1 MRGNVEIF
9 YEKGEMEEYVSEILT
24 LGLCDLFFCGS
35 FLEKDGGRLGCYKT
49 EGFHLLSSVTEM
61 DTGDVLLAAAGILRG
76 IRQAEQRYICP
87 ELYRI
92 DEETVFTDRGISQI
106 KLIFRIDTEKQPAER
121 KLSEYLRCLRKKSR
135 PEGLAY
141 VDAAVELVEKEEFG
155 YRAAIRRLEELRREV
170 YLCDVR

>member
-49 EGFHLLSSVTEM
+49 EGFHLLSSMTEM

-76 IRQAEQRYICP
+76 IRQAEQRYLRP

-92 DEETVFTDRGISQI
+92 DEETVFADRGISQI

-121 KLSEYLRCLRKKSR
+121 KLAEYLRCLRKKSR

-141 VDAAVELVEKEEFG
+141 VDEAVDLVEKEEFG

-170 YLCDVR
+170 YLCDVK

>member
-1 MRGNVEIF
+1 
-9 YEKGEMEEYVSEILT
+9 
-24 LGLCDLFFCGS
+24 
-35 FLEKDGGRLGCYKT
+35 
-49 EGFHLLSSVTEM
+49 M

-141 VDAAVELVEKEEFG
+141 VDAAVELVEKEG
-155 YRAAIRRLEELRREV
+155 IRIQSGDPAPGGTEERGLFM
-170 YLCDVR
+170 